1 MLCFEEDFDS
11 RGEELN
17 GEDLRGNEVE
27 WSEGIKRRKKGEW
40 SENGMG
46 NGVRDGASRPAR
58 TPCQRLFLKFGHKL
72 LNLYDPVLRI
82 NSDTSPVMCV
92 GYDVSVYVE
101 KPYNV

>member
-1 MLCFEEDFDS
+1 MEWEEFV
-11 RGEELN
+11 N
-17 GEDLRGNEVE
+17 GVRIEYG
-27 WSEGIKRRKKGEW
+27 
-40 SENGMG
+40 NGMG
-46 NGVRDGASRPAR
+46 LGSRPPR

-92 GYDVSVYVE
+92 GYDLSVYVE